1 MSLKLTSM
9 IIQFVV
15 MILISNDFIWCRTL
29 ADIFWERLKF
39 PTQSNLLVGLV
50 CQEFCKKSWQ
60 FLYLLSHAAN
70 HISYFKS
77 CLSYNFKHFEY
88 KTGIVTQKLWKQ
100 STKPY
105 HILQQ
110 NGCIWLKLFL
120 NPTDIFVSTTKSK
133 IEKPVRSTWQS
144 IFTVK
149 YSFQVI
155 ISIIF
160 NIFGLNS
167 FWNK

>member
-1 MSLKLTSM
+1 
-9 IIQFVV
+9 

-77 CLSYNFKHFEY
+77 CLSYNFKYFEY

-133 IEKPVRSTWQS
+133 IEKPVRST
-144 IFTVK
+144 
-149 YSFQVI
+149 
-155 ISIIF
+155 
-160 NIFGLNS
+160 
-167 FWNK
+167 